1 MEYNILAVV
10 EELVVVQSVAS
21 LRRDTQP
28 TLLEQKCRSPEQIP
42 HGVQPMY
49 DKTLETMKVNNEE
62 ADDEETLLVW
72 SRKRVRGANV
82 SPVDIPDLGATE
94 VVPETRIENKPTESE
109 RKQKKEREGE
119 NGGISN
125 QRRKKEICNKRGGTK
140 ITWRCSGGK
149 QGIYREKS
157 KTKKAF
163 RVPTEEPTSVPQNI
177 GSSETKSE
185 DIVRAVVKRKKQA
198 EKEQVKAKG
207 VPNSVKK
214 SPVKED
220 KVTKRDP
227 LKQKSIKGLG
237 PTNQKC

>member
-1 MEYNILAVV
+1 MEYNILAAV

-28 TLLEQKCRSPEQIP
+28 TLLEQECRSPEQIP

-49 DKTLETMKVNNEE
+49 DKTLETMRVNSKEV
-62 ADDEETLLVW
+62 DDEETLLVW

-109 RKQKKEREGE
+109 RKQKRKGKGKMVEFPTKGERRRYATKGVVQKLLGDALVE
-119 NGGISN
+119 N
-125 QRRKKEICNKRGGTK
+125 K
-140 ITWRCSGGK
+140 
-149 QGIYREKS
+149 
-157 KTKKAF
+157 
-163 RVPTEEPTSVPQNI
+163 EPTSVPQNI